1 MKRDRTGR
9 SDEFDVDEFC
19 MLMEGI
25 DKVEDGVDEI
35 IKYNE
40 SKMEFFEKDL
50 TTYSILFN
58 ILSMFNLLIGE
69 ADLYKFE
76 MVLVNYAVRAGLIDQ
91 ETVNLWKGEETDGE

>member
-19 MLMEGI
+19 LLMEGI

-35 IKYNE
+35 IEYNE
-40 SKMEFFEKDL
+40 KKMESFEKDL
-50 TTYSILFN
+50 ATYSVLFN

-76 MVLVNYAVRAGLIDQ
+76 MVLVNYAVRAGLLDQ
-91 ETVNLWKGEETDGE
+91 ETVNLWNGGENDGE

>member
-1 MKRDRTGR
+1 MKRDRTGS
-9 SDEFDVDEFC
+9 SDEFNVDEFC
-19 MLMEGI
+19 LIMECI

-76 MVLVNYAVRAGLIDQ
+76 RVLVNYAVRAGLLD
-91 ETVNLWKGEETDGE
+91 EATVKLWEGEEDGE